1 MTVIA
6 IDGPAGSG
14 KSTLARLL
22 ADRLGFVY
30 LDTGAMYRAVAY
42 LALRDGIALSD
53 AAALTAVAQA
63 AELTFNDEGHMV
75 AAGVDVSD
83 EIRRPAVSAAVS
95 EVSAHAAVR
104 ALLVAVQRQ
113 LAAGRNVVME
123 GRDIG
128 TVVFPDAAVKVFLTA
143 QPQVRAERRHQEL
156 LAKGVQTSPDETL
169 AALMARDEYDSS
181 RSVSPLFKA
190 SDAIEVDT
198 SNLDVSQVLDRLESV
213 VRAALTAAAQRS

>member
-1 MTVIA
+1 
-6 IDGPAGSG
+6 
-14 KSTLARLL
+14 
-22 ADRLGFVY
+22 
-30 LDTGAMYRAVAY
+30 
-42 LALRDGIALSD
+42 
-53 AAALTAVAQA
+53 VAQT
-63 AELTFNDEGHMV
+63 AELTFNDQGHMV

-156 LAKGVQTSPDETL
+156 LTKGEQTSADETL
-169 AALMARDEYDSS
+169 AAITARDEYDSA
-181 RSVSPLFKA
+181 RLVSPLLKA

-198 SNLDVSQVLDRLESV
+198 STLDVDQVLDRLEAIA
-213 VRAALTAAAQRS
+213 RAALTMAAQRS